1 MIYELCVVAKDSVT
15 DENLNSLKDL
25 CKEVMKEYKTELL
38 IEDDWGKRQFAQAS
52 KNGCKQGHYLYF
64 MYKGEASA
72 LNQELYRRL
81 RINDYVHKFLNVNM
95 GRDRDLDAILK
106 NYKTPFSRK
115 YNGSVTDESEGM
127 DIEKDRRR
135 FARRRNCWFIARSI
149 KADWKDPKTYM
160 WLINEFGKISPARV
174 SGVSTKHQRF
184 VNSAIKRARQLNIV
198 SHLSDAVLK

>member
-1 MIYELCVVAKDSVT
+1 
-15 DENLNSLKDL
+15 
-25 CKEVMKEYKTELL
+25 
-38 IEDDWGKRQFAQAS
+38 
-52 KNGCKQGHYLYF
+52 
-64 MYKGEASA
+64 
-72 LNQELYRRL
+72 
-81 RINDYVHKFLNVNM
+81 
-95 GRDRDLDAILK
+95 
-106 NYKTPFSRK
+106 
-115 YNGSVTDESEGM
+115 M

-135 FARRRNCWFIARSI
+135 FARRRNCWFIARGI